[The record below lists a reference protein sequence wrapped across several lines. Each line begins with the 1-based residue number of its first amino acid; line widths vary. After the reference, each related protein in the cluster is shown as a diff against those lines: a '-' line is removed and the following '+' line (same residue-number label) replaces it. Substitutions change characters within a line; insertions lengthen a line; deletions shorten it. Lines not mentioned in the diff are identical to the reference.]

1 MVRLSKTAG
10 IILVLVLGFLVQSIF
25 SFADHIDSPSKAVV
39 QFSKAYFKLDKS
51 MAKRI
56 CKKRLASENVDVI
69 DQYIHLAAKEAKE
82 RGFGINFM
90 KNKLYDIETE
100 TISQKDN
107 EAQVWITGKIRVSIN
122 PGYTIVA
129 KLFNIGA
136 THEVDEI
143 INVIK
148 EDGKWK
154 VCGNLFSLPVTQ

>member
-10 IILVLVLGFLVQSIF
+10 IILVLVLGFLVQAIF
-25 SFADHIDSPSKAVV
+25 SFADSIDTPRKAVV

-56 CKKRLASENVDVI
+56 CKKRLASEDVDVV
-69 DQYIHLAAKEAKE
+69 DQYIFFAAKEAKE
-82 RGFGINFM
+82 KGFDISFM
-90 KNKLYDIETE
+90 KNKLYDIKSE
-100 TISQKDN
+100 TIFKKDN
-107 EAQVWITGKIRVSIN
+107 EARVRITGKIRVSIN
-122 PGYTIVA
+122 PVYTIVA

-154 VCGNLFSLPVTQ
+154 VCGNLFSLPVT